1 MTYDLSP
8 LVHSEQYGNGE
19 RIDHRWE
26 VRDSDLVSRNYR
38 FVVIFVYE
46 NIVMFSIFVRLS
58 DVFLRMER
66 LDRNVLTR
74 VVILLVD

>member
-8 LVHSEQYGNGE
+8 LVHSEQYANGE

-58 DVFLRMER
+58 DVFLRMEH

-74 VVILLVD
+74 VVVLLVD